1 MVAGRL
7 NRESIEEYVL
17 EIMVKDGGIP
27 LGKKVCLVIN
37 GVKNPTIVKQC
48 SAVVQ
53 NHPQRYE
60 KLICFHSYTANRSVR
75 MKTNKFFISLR
86 MILK

>member
-1 MVAGRL
+1 MVVGRL
-7 NRESIEEYVL
+7 NRESIEEYIL
-17 EIMVKDGGIP
+17 KIMVKDGGIP

-37 GVKNPTIVKQC
+37 SVKNLTIVY
-48 SAVVQ
+48 SSVVVQ

-75 MKTNKFFISLR
+75 MKTN
-86 MILK
+86 